1 VLVDLAVTLV
11 DGGEC
16 ISHLATLRQQPELF
30 GKVAST
36 PTDWRVLDSVDEQM
50 LARLRAA
57 VAKAGARVWERGFSP
72 RRLTLDLDA
81 TLVEVESEN
90 KEQAA
95 PNWKLGF
102 GYHPQ
107 RVSLDQTGGPLGG
120 ILRPGNAGAN
130 TAQDHIELLN
140 EALSQLPLPAW
151 GPEPGAL
158 ASAQAPACKTTGSTA
173 SPETGVEP
181 ATFSLASIR
190 GWTVCS
196 GVPGCEHP
204 KSTDLLLRAAR
215 EGPHL
220 HPAVGDCR
228 RAGVRARGAAMGV
241 R

>member
-1 VLVDLAVTLV
+1 MDLAVTLV

-95 PNWKLGF
+95 PNWKHGF

-107 RVSLDQTGGPLGG
+107 RVSLDQTGEPLGG

-140 EALSQLPLPAW
+140 EALSQLPLPARVEDAHL
-151 GPEPGAL
+151 GLEVLVGSDSARASHQFVIAHSPQENPSGPGAPEPGWVSGSGA
-158 ASAQAPACKTTGSTA
+158 AEAGAPPLDVT
-173 SPETGVEP
+173 EP
-181 ATFSLASIR
+181 A
-190 GWTVCS
+190 
-196 GVPGCEHP
+196 
-204 KSTDLLLRAAR
+204 
-215 EGPHL
+215 
-220 HPAVGDCR
+220 R
-228 RAGVRARGAAMGV
+228 RVRTRP

>member
-1 VLVDLAVTLV
+1 VLVDLAVTLA

-16 ISHLATLRQQPELF
+16 ISDPATLRQQPELF

-36 PTDWRVLDSVDEQM
+36 PTDWRVLDSVDQQM

-57 VAKAGARVWERGFSP
+57 VAMAGARVWERGFSP

-95 PNWKLGF
+95 PNWKHGF

-107 RVSLDQTGGPLGG
+107 LVSLDQTGEPLGG

-140 EALSQLPLPAW
+140 EALSQLPLPARVEYAHL
-151 GPEPGAL
+151 GLEVLVGSD
-158 ASAQAPACKTTGSTA
+158 SA
-173 SPETGVEP
+173 
-181 ATFSLASIR
+181 
-190 GWTVCS
+190 
-196 GVPGCEHP
+196 
-204 KSTDLLLRAAR
+204 
-215 EGPHL
+215 
-220 HPAVGDCR
+220 
-228 RAGVRARGAAMGV
+228 
-241 R
+241 